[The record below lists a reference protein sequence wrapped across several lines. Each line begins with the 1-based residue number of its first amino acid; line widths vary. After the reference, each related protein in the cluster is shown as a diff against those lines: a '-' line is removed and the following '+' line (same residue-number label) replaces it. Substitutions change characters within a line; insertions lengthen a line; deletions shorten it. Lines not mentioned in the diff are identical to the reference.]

1 MADALKQHDW
11 LYRSLPHV
19 KSLKMHNF
27 PNMCS
32 CQCTHRW
39 ARCSTADQT
48 YLTLRETIFS
58 HTPKRTHPERSHLP
72 STAHN
77 ADLWLEPISANVIRP
92 THATSLGDWILRP
105 TVRRSAVWQE
115 AAPRCLSAS
124 WFSTTSADIRH
135 PCRAITHYTVVHTL
149 ISAAHAQ
156 GMSGHTR
163 ASLIMQFRVSLLRVG
178 MFVCTRM
185 IIRAV

>member
-1 MADALKQHDW
+1 MTDAFKQHDW
-11 LYRSLPHV
+11 LHRSLPHV

-27 PNMCS
+27 PNICS

-39 ARCSTADQT
+39 ARCNTVDQT
-48 YLTLRETIFS
+48 DLTLHKTIFS
-58 HTPKRTHPERSHLP
+58 HTPKHTHPERSHLR
-72 STAHN
+72 SIAHN

-92 THATSLGDWILRP
+92 THAISLRDWILRP
-105 TVRRSAVWQE
+105 TVLRSTVWQE

-149 ISAAHAQ
+149 ICTHTCTRHEWT
-156 GMSGHTR
+156 HTR
-163 ASLIMQFRVSLLRVG
+163 ASLIM
-178 MFVCTRM
+178 
-185 IIRAV
+185 

>member
-1 MADALKQHDW
+1 MTDSLKQHDW

-32 CQCTHRW
+32 CQCKHRW
-39 ARCSTADQT
+39 ARCNAVDQT

-58 HTPKRTHPERSHLP
+58 HTHTPKHTHPERSHLR
-72 STAHN
+72 SIAHN
-77 ADLWLEPISANVIRP
+77 AVLWLEPISANVIRP
-92 THATSLGDWILRP
+92 THAISLRDWILRP
-105 TVRRSAVWQE
+105 TVLRSTVWQE

-135 PCRAITHYTVVHTL
+135 PLRAITHYTVVHTL
-149 ISAAHAQ
+149 IPTAHAL
-156 GMSGHTR
+156 GMSGHTHV
-163 ASLIMQFRVSLLRVG
+163 LH
-178 MFVCTRM
+178 
-185 IIRAV
+185 